1 MVRQLECARECR
13 SASSSATRRA
23 RPSGWQL
30 HAQAAMLKPEGWHVA
45 AQHVAKW
52 YNVQLVTTIASVTGE
67 RERARCFRGTQVGPC
82 TRNAWQRP
90 DDATGR
96 LPGLKVGVCV
106 GGRVGVAVGLS
117 VGSWLG
123 VGVGV
128 SVGENVD
135 LADGKTV
142 GTFVPDVG
150 QLVNGCSGES

>member
-1 MVRQLECARECR
+1 
-13 SASSSATRRA
+13 
-23 RPSGWQL
+23 
-30 HAQAAMLKPEGWHVA
+30 
-45 AQHVAKW
+45 
-52 YNVQLVTTIASVTGE
+52 
-67 RERARCFRGTQVGPC
+67 
-82 TRNAWQRP
+82 
-90 DDATGR
+90 
-96 LPGLKVGVCV
+96 V

-117 VGSWLG
+117 VGIWLG